1 MKMKGLPIWIILTAS
16 VPLFCQAQKAIPLY
30 SGIIPNSRNAPNREY
45 GNAQHT
51 IVYKVS
57 RPELYIYLPSK
68 EKETGTAVIVCPGGG
83 YHALMMDWEGFDIAK
98 RFAKMGITTFVL
110 KYRLPSDV
118 TMVKKSI
125 GPLQDA
131 QQAIKV
137 VRKNAKRWHIDP
149 HKIGIMGFSAGGHV
163 ASTAG
168 THFEHALIHDEGF
181 SLRPDFMILV
191 YPVISMTDS
200 IGHIGSRNHLL
211 GRNPSVQQINYF
223 SNEKQVN
230 KHTPPTFLVQAEDD
244 SVVSVKNSLSFYE
257 ALRRKNVPVALHI
270 YEKGGHGFLKL
281 PPRDIWMQ
289 EVKYW
294 LKTNGF

>member
-1 MKMKGLPIWIILTAS
+1 MKRKNILMWIILMTF
-16 VPLFCQAQKAIPLY
+16 VPLFSQAQKAIPLY
-30 SGIIPNSRNAPNREY
+30 PDKIPNSRNAPNQEY
-45 GNAQHT
+45 SNADHT

-68 EKETGTAVIVCPGGG
+68 EKATGTAVIICPGGG

-98 RFAKMGITTFVL
+98 RFVKMGIAAFVL

-118 TMVKKSI
+118 TMINKTI

-137 VRKNAKRWHIDP
+137 VRKNALKWHIDSN
-149 HKIGIMGFSAGGHV
+149 KIGIMGFSAGGHL
-163 ASTAG
+163 ASTAS
-168 THFEHALIHDEGF
+168 THFEHAVIHDEGI

-211 GRNPSVQQINYF
+211 GKNPSLQQINYF
-223 SNEKQVN
+223 SNEKQVK
-230 KHTPPTFLVQAEDD
+230 KHTPPTFLVQAEEDK
-244 SVVSVKNSLSFYE
+244 VVSVQNSLSFYE
-257 ALRRKNVPVALHI
+257 ALRKKNVPVALHI
-270 YEKGGHGFLKL
+270 YEKGGHGFLKF
-281 PPRDIWMQ
+281 PPRDLWMR

-294 LKTNGF
+294 LKINKF